1 MDKVQKEKN
10 MRYILCII
18 FFIVITSIVL
28 LISKNYLEDIYYIT
42 QILGIIFVAIG
53 SYIAIN
59 QYIKTSKNEID
70 KFNNERIKKSI
81 ELAEY
86 YKDNILGNMTIIS
99 EIYGAT
105 GILDIIK
112 KTKGSHMENFDKHEL
127 AELLSTEDLNNIK
140 KITDSDEY
148 YFIIDICCYMK
159 GINLINYH
167 KDIDHIFD
175 LELDENLK
183 NTINKLNRGKTHHI
197 FMNNIVMETLN
208 NLEFFSMNFNYNI
221 ADESVVYQSLHKT
234 FLEVVYLLYYN
245 IAVNNEPGD
254 KKLFTNIIELYN
266 LWQKKSEET
275 KNEELNSLRRST
287 QKGLRA
293 NI

>member
-159 GINLINYH
+159 GINLINYQ

-183 NTINKLNRGKTHHI
+183 NKINKLNRGKTHHI

>member
-1 MDKVQKEKN
+1 
-10 MRYILCII
+10 
-18 FFIVITSIVL
+18 
-28 LISKNYLEDIYYIT
+28 
-42 QILGIIFVAIG
+42 
-53 SYIAIN
+53 
-59 QYIKTSKNEID
+59 
-70 KFNNERIKKSI
+70 
-81 ELAEY
+81 
-86 YKDNILGNMTIIS
+86 
-99 EIYGAT
+99 
-105 GILDIIK
+105 
-112 KTKGSHMENFDKHEL
+112 
-127 AELLSTEDLNNIK
+127 
-140 KITDSDEY
+140 
-148 YFIIDICCYMK
+148 MK

>member
-10 MRYILCII
+10 RRYILCII

-167 KDIDHIFD
+167 KDIDHIF
-175 LELDENLK
+175 
-183 NTINKLNRGKTHHI
+183 
-197 FMNNIVMETLN
+197 MNNIVMETLN

>member
-127 AELLSTEDLNNIK
+127 AELLSTEDLNN
-140 KITDSDEY
+140 T
-148 YFIIDICCYMK
+148 
-159 GINLINYH
+159 
-167 KDIDHIFD
+167 
-175 LELDENLK
+175 
-183 NTINKLNRGKTHHI
+183 
-197 FMNNIVMETLN
+197 
-208 NLEFFSMNFNYNI
+208 
-221 ADESVVYQSLHKT
+221 
-234 FLEVVYLLYYN
+234 
-245 IAVNNEPGD
+245 
-254 KKLFTNIIELYN
+254 
-266 LWQKKSEET
+266 
-275 KNEELNSLRRST
+275 
-287 QKGLRA
+287 
-293 NI
+293 